1 MTVLGITGPTG
12 AGKTTLLR
20 EVEKLG
26 GAVIDC
32 DAVYHEML
40 KSDITLQD
48 MLEREFG
55 PLRDE
60 GGAIDRKK
68 LGGIVFGDPEKLEAL
83 NAIAWKGITRRVRDI
98 LEECGQQGRTLAA
111 IDAIALFEGGL
122 AELCQYTIAI
132 TAPWEDRITR
142 LMGRESISRDYAE
155 ARLRAQHNGSY
166 FQHLCDFTLD
176 NSGAKDAFY
185 QTARTLILQLL
196 NSAPNCGR
204 VFDHTNP
211 KPTIFKEDHHE

>member
-40 KSDITLQD
+40 KSDIPLQN

-98 LEECGQQGRTLAA
+98 LEDQRQQGRALAA
-111 IDAIALFEGGL
+111 VDAIALAESPL
-122 AELCQYTIAI
+122 KELCQLTVAVL
-132 TAPWEDRITR
+132 APPEVRVRRI
-142 LMGRESISRDYAE
+142 MAREGISETYAW
-155 ARLRAQHNGSY
+155 ARVKAQRPDEY
-166 FQHLCDFTLD
+166 FIRSCDH
-176 NSGAKDAFY
+176 
-185 QTARTLILQLL
+185 TLINDLPAAEEFAQRAREFLKEVLL
-196 NSAPNCGR
+196 
-204 VFDHTNP
+204 
-211 KPTIFKEDHHE
+211 